1 MSDWRI
7 AMRTDFLTTDSP
19 SAFLIW
25 ERIGI
30 ARGID
35 QKGQMQDANF
45 AMNGAEQI
53 GVAIDPPALIKLCLA
68 ENYRRMAGYDG
79 RLLRPAAVPMLARFA
94 LRLFRIS
101 P

>member
-1 MSDWRI
+1 VLWKWTR
-7 AMRTDFLTTDSP
+7 AR
-19 SAFLIW
+19 

-53 GVAIDPPALIKLCLA
+53 GVAIDPPALIELCLA
-68 ENYRRMAGYDG
+68 ENDRRMAGYDG

-94 LRLFRIS
+94 LRLFGRLPIRIS